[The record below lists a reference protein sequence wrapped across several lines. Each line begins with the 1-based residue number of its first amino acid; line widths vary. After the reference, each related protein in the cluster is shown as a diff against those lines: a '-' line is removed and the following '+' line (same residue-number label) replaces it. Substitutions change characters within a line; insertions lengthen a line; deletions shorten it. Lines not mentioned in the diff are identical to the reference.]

1 MNQNTKTSN
10 LIKTIVIICDF
21 LVLNILLYA
30 YVRWN
35 WAVHDF
41 TNGTRG
47 MILAVLANFGM
58 VFAQFF
64 FLHSCPW
71 TSYHIRTDSQTGY
84 FAGFVAW
91 CDDVLDI
98 KCFLS
103 A

>member
-64 FLHSCPW
+64 SPQLFMNVVPHPNRFSDRLLCW
-71 TSYHIRTDSQTGY
+71 FCCMVR
-84 FAGFVAW
+84 
-91 CDDVLDI
+91 
-98 KCFLS
+98 
-103 A
+103 